1 MDGGKQINRIQ
12 SGSFE
17 HRCMAAGLSMTLG
30 PGWIE
35 TTLKHLFGSC
45 SAVTETFC
53 GHRKQKHESD
63 AQRKSS
69 EAYKKARI
77 ERRYHLTPA
86 ITDADYGPEAITS
99 ATSTSEEDL
108 KHICNECILS
118 LQVTVKQ
125 ASELTRATVDQDP
138 SLNSLWQQLRRP
150 RLTASLFGTV
160 IKRRKNFEKL
170 VETILYKPPP
180 GTVPVL
186 EWGRSHEEVARQW
199 YIAQKT
205 KLFGP
210 TYQVSRTGMHI
221 STTDP
226 WLAAS
231 PDGIIVDST
240 QAVGRQNG
248 ILEIKCPYSGRT
260 MTPEVACQ
268 EVNKFCSSLVD
279 GQAVLKSLSSGTAE

>member
-12 SGSFE
+12 SGSCE
-17 HRCMAAGLSMTLG
+17 HRCMAAGLSVTLG

-53 GHRKQKHESD
+53 GRRKKKHESD
-63 AQRKSS
+63 AQKKSS

-99 ATSTSEEDL
+99 AISTSEADL
-108 KHICNECILS
+108 KHICNEYILS

-160 IKRRKNFEKL
+160 IKRHKNFEKL
-170 VETILYKPPP
+170 VETILYKPPLGP
-180 GTVPVL
+180 VPAL
-186 EWGRSHEEVARQW
+186 EWGRSHEEVARQ
-199 YIAQKT
+199 
-205 KLFGP
+205 
-210 TYQVSRTGMHI
+210 
-221 STTDP
+221 
-226 WLAAS
+226 
-231 PDGIIVDST
+231 
-240 QAVGRQNG
+240 
-248 ILEIKCPYSGRT
+248 
-260 MTPEVACQ
+260 
-268 EVNKFCSSLVD
+268 
-279 GQAVLKSLSSGTAE
+279 